1 MEAGILQITVLKG
14 RKNGE
19 TLVCKP
25 GSKVRIG
32 RVIKGNDFAMRD
44 PGISENHLCFHILP
58 ESSRWV
64 VSDLGSSNGTIL
76 NGSKIQAW
84 VPVPISDSDIIKIGE
99 TSQLLLKIVP
109 SVLLKENE
117 EGNEDVKS
125 RRINARPCLARGSI
139 RAGSSRGS
147 EDKEVKEDKSSVL
160 IPVRDGRSNAQAN
173 SARVSKEEGTLEF
186 DFGSDLMHKTAH
198 KRKVGGQRRKNAKDN
213 TNSGINEK
221 LEGNRNVVLFSSV
234 QIEEPDQSIGM
245 KLRRNPRRGNSSS
258 ALKEV
263 DMNRDVGVGIEEKGV
278 RVKRKEMKGK
288 ETGISD
294 DEMSNR
300 IDKLLLETGNDNDD
314 SDNVIIS
321 DEGKGFKAKTTVN
334 SSKVTEMEKG
344 DGNIGLKRGLE
355 VNCEVGDHFEKFT
368 LEQWFDSMELFLP
381 KVIHDESETIIN
393 ILKEKARKFEEFI
406 EVGGDV

>member
-14 RKNGE
+14 HKNGE

-44 PGISENHLCFHILP
+44 PGISENHLCFHFFP

-76 NGSKIQAW
+76 NESKIQAW
-84 VPVPISDSDIIKIGE
+84 VPVPISDSDVIKIGE
-99 TSQLLLKIVP
+99 KSALGLKIVL

-117 EGNEDVKS
+117 EENEDVKG
-125 RRINARPCLARGSI
+125 RRVTARHCLARGSTK
-139 RAGSSRGS
+139 AGSSGGS

-160 IPVRDGRSNAQAN
+160 VPVRDARKNAQAN
-173 SARVSKEEGTLEF
+173 SARVSNEEGTS
-186 DFGSDLMHKTAH
+186 DFGSGLLHKTAH
-198 KRKVGGQRRKNAKDN
+198 KRKVGGQRSNNAKDN
-213 TNSGINEK
+213 TNIDFNEK
-221 LEGNRNVVLFSSV
+221 SEGNRNSVLFSSV
-234 QIEEPDQSIGM
+234 QIEEPDQSRGM
-245 KLRRNPRRGNSSS
+245 KLRRNPRRGCSSS

-278 RVKRKEMKGK
+278 CVKRKERKGK
-288 ETGISD
+288 EIGVLD
-294 DEMSNR
+294 DEMCNR
-300 IDKLLLETGNDNDD
+300 IDKLLLKIGNDNDD

-334 SSKVTEMEKG
+334 SSKVTEEEKG
-344 DGNIGLKRGLE
+344 GGNIGLKKGLE
-355 VNCEVGDHFEKFT
+355 VNSEVGNHFEKLT

-381 KVIHDESETIIN
+381 KVIHDESEKIIN
-393 ILKEKARKFEEFI
+393 ILKEKARKIEEFI
-406 EVGGDV
+406 EAGGDV